1 MSELQNRI
9 VERLGALDPLRQ
21 VALTPDK
28 RERLMTA
35 AIGLFYAAGGDSDEL
50 REIVLKANEHKRSNV
65 ADAVAQVVVATAAV
79 SYASD
84 LDLVQAAYNWIDNTP
99 VSLSD

>member
-28 RERLMTA
+28 RERLMAA
-35 AIGLFYAAGGDSDEL
+35 AISLFYAAGGNADEL
-50 REIVLKANEHKRSNV
+50 REIILKADDRQRRDV
-65 ADAVAQVVVATAAV
+65 ADAVAQMIVATAAV
-79 SYASD
+79 SHACD

>member
-9 VERLGALDPLRQ
+9 VERLAALDPLRQ
-21 VALTPDK
+21 VDLTPDK
-28 RERLMTA
+28 REKFITA
-35 AIGLFYAAGGDSDEL
+35 AIDLFYAVGGDAEEL
-50 REIVLKANEHKRSNV
+50 KKIILQADDRKGRDV
-65 ADAVAQVVVATAAV
+65 ADAVAQMVVATAAV

-99 VSLSD
+99 V

>member
-9 VERLGALDPLRQ
+9 VERLGALDPLRE

-28 RERLMTA
+28 RERLITA
-35 AIGLFYAAGGDSDEL
+35 AIGLFYAAGGDADDL
-50 REIVLKANEHKRSNV
+50 KEIVLKADDRNRRDV

-84 LDLVQAAYNWIDNTP
+84 LDLV
-99 VSLSD
+99 

>member
-9 VERLGALDPLRQ
+9 IERLGALDPLRQ

-35 AIGLFYAAGGDSDEL
+35 AFGLFYAAGGDADEL
-50 REIVLKANEHKRSNV
+50 KEIVPRPMI
-65 ADAVAQVVVATAAV
+65 ATAV
-79 SYASD
+79 TW
-84 LDLVQAAYNWIDNTP
+84 QMP
-99 VSLSD
+99 

>member
-35 AIGLFYAAGGDSDEL
+35 AIGLF
-50 REIVLKANEHKRSNV
+50 
-65 ADAVAQVVVATAAV
+65 
-79 SYASD
+79 
-84 LDLVQAAYNWIDNTP
+84 
-99 VSLSD
+99 

>member
-9 VERLGALDPLRQ
+9 VERLAALDLLRQ
-21 VALTPDK
+21 VDLTPDK

-35 AIGLFYAAGGDSDEL
+35 SISLFYAAGGDADEL
-50 REIVLKANEHKRSNV
+50 KEILLKTDDRQRRDV
-65 ADAVAQVVVATAAV
+65 ADAVAQMVVATAAV

>member
-9 VERLGALDPLRQ
+9 VERLAALDLLRQ
-21 VALTPDK
+21 VDLTPDK
-28 RERLMTA
+28 REKLLVA
-35 AIGLFYAAGGDSDEL
+35 AIGLFYAAGGDGDEL
-50 REIVLKANEHKRSNV
+50 RQVVMKADDHKRSDV
-65 ADAVAQVVVATAAV
+65 ADAVAQMVVATAAV

>member
-35 AIGLFYAAGGDSDEL
+35 AIACS
-50 REIVLKANEHKRSNV
+50 
-65 ADAVAQVVVATAAV
+65 
-79 SYASD
+79 
-84 LDLVQAAYNWIDNTP
+84 TP
-99 VSLSD
+99 QEEMQLS